1 MKPSGFCNIGVTPD
15 KEAAMSGSDAKPP
28 INVDYF
34 EDLTGKI
41 EPQET
46 GAGGGAS
53 CELIGRRIA
62 RLREQKG
69 ISIEQLSHLTGFDRQ
84 MLEGIEQGAVCPQLG
99 TIIKLSK
106 ALDSALERLLG
117 EGGHRLYAVTRR
129 GEHKV
134 IARTTTSRGQRPAYT
149 YMSLAPE
156 VKGRH
161 MEPLMVELKE
171 MSDQE
176 MSVHAGEE
184 FIHVLDGTVI
194 LRVGDEQF
202 ELEPGDSA
210 YYLSTT
216 RHLLSAKDGT
226 ARILAVIY
234 GD

>member
-1 MKPSGFCNIGVTPD
+1 MLHDD
-15 KEAAMSGSDAKPP
+15 KEEAMSGSDPKPP

-41 EPQET
+41 EPQ
-46 GAGGGAS
+46 GAGGVGS
-53 CELIGRRIA
+53 CDLIGRRIA
-62 RLREQKG
+62 RIREQKG
-69 ISIEQLSHLTGFDRQ
+69 ISIEQLSQLTGFDRQ
-84 MLEGIEQGAVCPQLG
+84 MMEGIENGAVCPQLG

-117 EGGHRLYAVTRR
+117 EGGNQLYAVTRR
-129 GEHKV
+129 GERKV
-134 IARTTTSRGQRPAYT
+134 IARSTTLRGQRPAYT

-161 MEPLMVELKE
+161 MEPLLVELKE
-171 MSDQE
+171 MADQE
-176 MSVHAGEE
+176 PSVHAGEE
-184 FIHVLDGTVI
+184 FIHVLDGTVV

-202 ELEPGDSA
+202 ELETGDSA

-216 RHLLSAKDGT
+216 RHLLSAKNGT

-234 GD
+234 GE

>member
-1 MKPSGFCNIGVTPD
+1 
-15 KEAAMSGSDAKPP
+15 MSGSDAKPP

-41 EPQET
+41 EPQGT

-69 ISIEQLSHLTGFDRQ
+69 ISIEQLSQLTGFDRQ

-117 EGGHRLYAVTRR
+117 EGGHELYAVTRR

-134 IARTTTSRGQRPAYT
+134 IARSTTSRGQRPAYT

-202 ELEPGDSA
+202 ELEAGDSA

-216 RHLLSAKDGT
+216 RHLLSAKSGT